1 MIQIDYTAENGWN
14 APKIVPYGSF
24 PVAITAS
31 SLHYGIS
38 AYEGITVVKN

>member
-1 MIQIDYTAENGWN
+1 MIQIDYTAEKGWA